1 MATTEELLL
10 ELVSLKKEEMRRT
23 RNYRLAK
30 FLMGTLPII
39 IFLVLSIWGSIAL
52 YQSFNQMLQSNPALF
67 DLTGF

>member
-10 ELVSLKKEEMRRT
+10 ELIALQKETMRRT

-30 FLMGTLPII
+30 FLMGTLPLI
-39 IFLVLSIWGSIAL
+39 IFLVLSIWGSVAL
-52 YQSFNQMLQSNPALF
+52 YQSLTEILQSNPALF